1 MADEPPEEAV
11 PGLETLRK
19 QVAKLERINAALMDR
34 VERSTDMQGSA
45 FAMFE
50 TAIALETMVR
60 ERTAELSEV
69 NRRLEGEIA
78 ERLTI
83 EKELT
88 QAKTAAEKANLSKT
102 SFLAAASHDLLQP
115 LNAARLFIAALAER
129 RLALPTR
136 ALVNQTST
144 ALDSV
149 EDLLEALLEISRLDA
164 GAIQPEL
171 SHVRIDQLLET
182 LKIEFGPTARAAG
195 LEFAIEAGPVWVQSD
210 VRLLRRILQNFISN
224 AIRYTAR
231 GSVCVTCAI
240 EGEAVRLSV
249 TDTGPGIPADKQELI
264 FEEFL
269 RLGSPSRTPGK
280 GLGLAIVK
288 RASEMLKH
296 PIALQS
302 EPGKGSCFSI
312 TLPLGQEVR
321 APEEQRH
328 RHGREGTVKDLNIL
342 VIDNDRQIQTGMRT
356 LLTGWGCEVATAGSF
371 DSAILQFTANQHPDI
386 IIVDYHLD
394 EGQTGD
400 AAVEQLHA
408 HFGAAIPTVM
418 ISADRSEMLKD
429 RLDALAMPLL
439 NKPVKPA
446 QLRALLS
453 TMVRHE

>member
-1 MADEPPEEAV
+1 MMTERTIEELA
-11 PGLETLRK
+11 GDNDALRTRL
-19 QVAKLERINAALMDR
+19 AKLERINAALMDR

-60 ERTAELSEV
+60 ERTGELSEV
-69 NRRLEGEIA
+69 NRRLEAEVA
-78 ERLTI
+78 ERRTI
-83 EKELT
+83 EAELT
-88 QAKTAAEKANLSKT
+88 EAKTAAEKANLSKT

-171 SHVRIDQLLET
+171 THFRIDRLLET

-195 LEFAIEAGPVWVQSD
+195 LEFTIEAGPLWVQSD

-224 AIRYTAR
+224 AIRYTAK
-231 GSVCVTCAI
+231 GSVRVLCAT
-240 EGEAVRLSV
+240 EGESVRLSV
-249 TDTGPGIPADKQELI
+249 KDTGPGIPVDKQELI

-269 RLGSPSRTPGK
+269 RLNCPSRTPGK
-280 GLGLAIVK
+280 GLGLAIVR
-288 RASEMLKH
+288 RASEMLRH
-296 PIALQS
+296 PIALS
-302 EPGKGSCFSI
+302 SRPGKGSCFSI

-321 APEEQRH
+321 DREEQRH
-328 RHGREGTVKDLNIL
+328 RHGRDGSVKGLSIL
-342 VIDNDRQIQTGMRT
+342 VIDNDRQIQAGMRT
-356 LLTGWGCEVATAGSF
+356 LLSGWGCAVATADGF
-371 DSAILQFTANQHPDI
+371 DSAAAQFGGEERPDI
-386 IIVDYHLD
+386 IIVDYHLND
-394 EGQTGD
+394 GRTGD
-400 AAVEQLHA
+400 AVVEQLHA
-408 HFGAAIPTVM
+408 HFGAPIPTVM

-429 RLDALAMPLL
+429 RLDALAMPML

-453 TMVRHE
+453 TMVR

>member
-1 MADEPPEEAV
+1 MTDEKTLEELIAENDA
-11 PGLETLRK
+11 LQKRL
-19 QVAKLERINAALMDR
+19 AKLDRINAALMDR

-60 ERTAELSEV
+60 DRTTELSEV
-69 NRRLEGEIA
+69 NRRLEAEIA
-78 ERLTI
+78 ERRTI
-83 EKELT
+83 EAELT
-88 QAKTAAEKANLSKT
+88 EAKTAAEKANLSKT

-171 SHVRIDQLLET
+171 THFRIDRLLET
-182 LKIEFGPTARAAG
+182 LKIEFGPTARAG
-195 LEFAIEAGPVWVQSD
+195 SLEFTIEAGPHWVQSD
-210 VRLLRRILQNFISN
+210 IRLLRRILQNFISN
-224 AIRYTAR
+224 AIRYTPK
-231 GSVCVTCAI
+231 GSVRVTCAVDG
-240 EGEAVRLSV
+240 EGLCLSV
-249 TDTGPGIPADKQELI
+249 TDTGPGIPLDKQELI

-269 RLGSPSRTPGK
+269 RLNSPSRTPGK

-288 RASEMLKH
+288 RASDMLKH
-296 PIALQS
+296 PIALRS
-302 EPGKGSCFSI
+302 EPGRGSCFSI

-321 APEEQRH
+321 DAEEQRH
-328 RHGREGTVKDLNIL
+328 RHGREGSVKGLSIL
-342 VIDNDRQIQTGMRT
+342 IIDNDRQIQIGMQT
-356 LLTGWGCEVATAGSF
+356 LLSGWGCEVTTADSF
-371 DSAILQFTANQHPDI
+371 DSAASQFAGEALPDI
-386 IIVDYHLD
+386 IIIDYHLD
-394 EGQTGD
+394 DGQTGD
-400 AAVEQLHA
+400 VVVEQLHA
-408 HFGAAIPTVM
+408 HFGTAVPTVM
-418 ISADRSEMLKD
+418 ISADRSEMLKY
-429 RLDALAMPLL
+429 RLEAMAMPLL

-453 TMVRHE
+453 TMVR